1 MFHCLIK
8 NCLPLL
14 DVGVCLPFFPL
25 VISRFA
31 PQVKIYERLA
41 FTSSSLKIEKM
52 TFLLHCFV

>member
-14 DVGVCLPFFPL
+14 DVGVCLPFFFPGYK
-25 VISRFA
+25 SFC
-31 PQVKIYERLA
+31 PQVKIYDRLA